1 MNTMKAVGRC
11 LSRLKGRVCRCITDG
26 IAHRPRRKDLRY
38 ALTVLRHPID
48 EFFEMKRL
56 QKGSTST
63 AVLLVALLFLAI
75 LFDRQARSFMHNTQY
90 NTPLNVFYELRVM
103 LIPMVLFVLANWSV
117 TTLMD
122 GKGRLREIFW
132 VLAYSLQPLIL
143 MRVTVALVS
152 YLLSLN
158 DSAYLMMLVIAGWI
172 WFGVMLYI
180 GIMQIHEYSLGK
192 AFVTLLLTAVAAVI
206 IVFICLLFFSLI
218 QELIGF
224 GYSVYRELF
233 LRIYS

>member
-1 MNTMKAVGRC
+1 MRAVKGR
-11 LSRLKGRVCRCITDG
+11 LTRLKDSVRNRILSWIDQ
-26 IAHRPRRKDLRY
+26 RPRRQDLRY

-48 EFFEMKRL
+48 EFWEMKRL

-63 AVLLVALLFLAI
+63 AVLLVVFLFLAI

-90 NTPLNVFYELRVM
+90 NTPLDVFYELRVM

-122 GKGRLREIFW
+122 GKGTIRDIFW

-143 MRVTVALVS
+143 MRVAVALIS
-152 YLLSLN
+152 YVLSLN
-158 DSAYLMMLVIAGWI
+158 DSAYLKILIVLGWI
-172 WFGVMLYI
+172 WFGMMVYI
-180 GIMQIHEYSLGK
+180 GIMQVHEYSFGK
-192 AFVTLLLTAVAAVI
+192 TFITLLLTAVAAVI
-206 IVFICLLFFSLI
+206 ITFICLLFFSLI
-218 QELIGF
+218 QELVGF
-224 GYSVYRELF
+224 GYSIYRELF